1 MSGDSPENQR
11 SPLHALN
18 ADLGARF
25 VPFAGWEMPVMFD
38 GIIPEHEA
46 VRTGV
51 GVFDI
56 SHMGEFFVD
65 GAEAE
70 SWLDGLLTNN
80 VAKLSVGAAHYTLLL
95 NDDGG
100 VIDDLILYRIGK
112 AEFLLIVNAAKIDE
126 DREWMEARLNG
137 SVNFKDHSSD
147 HAALA
152 VQGPKMEDVFDEVFD
167 EAIAVPERNSVIRV
181 TSPSGMAYVC
191 GTGYT
196 GEDGFELII
205 PANDGAHWYQKIL
218 DAGAKP
224 CGLGARDSLRLE
236 MAYPLNGSDLAPNR
250 TPLEAGL
257 GWAVDLGKEAFVGR
271 NVLAQQKANGIP
283 TKLSGIELPEKGPPP
298 RANYGVFHGGEQVAE
313 LTSGGLSP
321 TLGKR
326 IGLAYLPKAL
336 SKIDTELE
344 IDIRGKRFAARVVK
358 KPFYNPA
365 TPSP

>member
-1 MSGDSPENQR
+1 MPGDSPENQR
-11 SPLHALN
+11 SPLHAAN

-25 VPFAGWEMPVMFD
+25 VPFAGWEMPVMFA

-65 GAEAE
+65 GADAE
-70 SWLDGLLTNN
+70 GWLDGLLTNN

-95 NDDGG
+95 NESGG

-112 AEFLLIVNAAKIDE
+112 AEFLLIVNASKIDE
-126 DREWMEARLNG
+126 NRAWMQSRLEG
-137 SVNFKDHSSD
+137 SVNFEDRSAA

-152 VQGPKMEDVFDEVFD
+152 VQGPEMEDVFDEVFD
-167 EAIAVPERNSVIRV
+167 EAIAVPERNSVVRV
-181 TSPSGMAYVC
+181 TSPSGMAYIC

-196 GEDGFELII
+196 GEEGFELVI
-205 PANDGAHWYQKIL
+205 PATDGGHWYQKIL
-218 DAGAKP
+218 DAGATP

-236 MAYPLNGSDLAPNR
+236 MAYPLNGSDLGPDR

-257 GWAVDLGKEAFVGR
+257 GWAVDLDKGAFVGR
-271 NVLAQQKANGIP
+271 GVLTQQKADGLP
-283 TKLSGIELPEKGPPP
+283 TKLSGLLLPEKGPPP
-298 RANYGVFHGGEQVAE
+298 RAHYAVFHKGEEIAE

-321 TLGKR
+321 TLGQR
-326 IGLAYLPKAL
+326 IGLAYLPKPL

-358 KPFYNPA
+358 KPFYQPA
-365 TPSP
+365 TPSS